1 MTPARIFAFTGL
13 KCTECHTSFGEDD
26 VLGRCPKCDAPLD
39 TVLDEEYLKEKR
51 KQTGSENASSMWR
64 FRAFLPVRDDTRI
77 VTAGEGGTQL
87 RKLSSLPGH
96 VWLKDESRNPTGSF
110 KDRGASLAVTKA
122 LQLGMKRLVLSSEGN
137 AGCSF
142 ALYSGIGRISC
153 SVFLPKLANASKVVL
168 TKRLGATVTR
178 VTGTIADA
186 GRRAESSVQRNGG
199 YNASTFITPYRH
211 DGKGTIALEICEQLG
226 WRCPDWIVYPLGGGV
241 GLVGMWKMFKILEN
255 IGWVTGKPRL
265 VAVQPA
271 GCAPIVKAFSSDR
284 EDVEEWRSPKTSALG
299 LKIPKPLA
307 GRWILK
313 TLRESHGVARA
324 VTEDDIRKST
334 KRLARD
340 EGVLLEPSS
349 AAAFAALP
357 GLYEEKLVDPSEQV
371 VVIGTG
377 SGLKTLESL

>member
-1 MTPARIFAFTGL
+1 
-13 KCTECHTSFGEDD
+13 
-26 VLGRCPKCDAPLD
+26 
-39 TVLDEEYLKEKR
+39 
-51 KQTGSENASSMWR
+51 
-64 FRAFLPVRDDTRI
+64 
-77 VTAGEGGTQL
+77 
-87 RKLSSLPGH
+87 
-96 VWLKDESRNPTGSF
+96 
-110 KDRGASLAVTKA
+110 LAVTKA

>member
-1 MTPARIFAFTGL
+1 M
-13 KCTECHTSFGEDD
+13 
-26 VLGRCPKCDAPLD
+26 
-39 TVLDEEYLKEKR
+39 
-51 KQTGSENASSMWR
+51 
-64 FRAFLPVRDDTRI
+64 
-77 VTAGEGGTQL
+77 
-87 RKLSSLPGH
+87 
-96 VWLKDESRNPTGSF
+96 
-110 KDRGASLAVTKA
+110 
-122 LQLGMKRLVLSSEGN
+122 
-137 AGCSF
+137 
-142 ALYSGIGRISC
+142 
-153 SVFLPKLANASKVVL
+153 
-168 TKRLGATVTR
+168 
-178 VTGTIADA
+178 
-186 GRRAESSVQRNGG
+186 
-199 YNASTFITPYRH
+199 
-211 DGKGTIALEICEQLG
+211 
-226 WRCPDWIVYPLGGGV
+226 
-241 GLVGMWKMFKILEN
+241 
-255 IGWVTGKPRL
+255 